1 MSKKY
6 LKNWQAAYY
15 ILLNLFKSKMTTY
28 NKTLAQ
34 VYYTL
39 VDNAITSLYSGL
51 VVQVFLC

>member
-39 VDNAITSLYSGL
+39 VDNAITSL
-51 VVQVFLC
+51 